1 MLIGVT
7 RTLAVLLLLIA
18 CGSKEPSHPQAQI
31 VDLSSSTAEL
41 RTDFNAHSAEPRF
54 VTLLSPT

>member
-7 RTLAVLLLLIA
+7 RTLAVLLVVA